1 MKICNN
7 AVHAGELRSCNP
19 RPILCAVAAA
29 RRIAQCDRAIDFGA
43 ARVGEVESGATPG
56 GSNESRDMRKLTKQV
71 DKMASSLRK
80 KNGEIDQLTDDLEQ
94 LTRRLAK
101 LELQARAPK
110 GGCCVVM

>member
-1 MKICNN
+1 MKDLHRE
-7 AVHAGELRSCNP
+7 VDELREQLDN
-19 RPILCAVAAA
+19 
-29 RRIAQCDRAIDFGA
+29 RAIDFGA
-43 ARVGEVESGATPG
+43 NPLGEVESGAAAG
-56 GSNESRDMRKLTKQV
+56 GEGDSRDVRKLTKQV

-110 GGCCVVM
+110 GGWCLIM